1 MRVSHHDLLLMP
13 WAKHDSKTEL
23 VHPLVCHLIDTME
36 VARLLY
42 HRFLG
47 PGVRKELDQV
57 FGPLTGGDREQTV
70 QWVALLCGLHDLGKY
85 SPAFQS
91 LVVEAAKKR
100 FPESEHALLEG
111 CAGSRPLAD
120 LDTKHG
126 LTTGVHFEAMLGEL
140 QAEATT
146 KVVLS
151 QVLAGHHGYFP
162 LSGELRG
169 RGDTRAGRH
178 RKDIGNELWQDG
190 RSAMVRELA
199 QLTGLVFDDPAWTE
213 VRLSPRAAIGLA
225 GLTTISDWVASDTT
239 FFPYAKEPEC
249 LDEYRSRA
257 ATYAEQALD
266 ATGWWTWEPGERT
279 GFAEIFGKKPLPLQ
293 SVVEQTVEDCADA
306 GVLVIEAPTGEGKTK
321 TGLQAAA
328 RLAHR
333 LGLGGLYYSTPTKE
347 LSRQAADDVRALLD
361 GTGSELAVNLVYSGA
376 KTEQKQLEEDTRAKA
391 RPTIDPS
398 NTGCEDEAGEDGG
411 AFDPREWFFRKKGL
425 AFPVGV
431 GTVDQA
437 LKSVIRGGHN
447 FLGMAA
453 LSNKVVVIDEV
464 HAYDAY
470 TAQLVDQLMW
480 YCGWWGS
487 PVVLMS
493 ATLTADQRSELIEH
507 WHAGAESRLPLPEV
521 SAVIA
526 PTQWNVTWSRDTMSR
541 EFELSPVAQKR
552 GALHVEHMDESPEV
566 IAGLVE
572 GLMGQSGTAL
582 VVLNTRTRAKA
593 VRDELESRFSGV
605 DHPPEL
611 IHFDG
616 DHQGKE
622 RRETQARID
631 AHLGK
636 NSPDERHAVVV
647 GTQVLEHGMDL
658 DADVLVTDLCPIDLL
673 FQRAG
678 RLHRHDRK
686 DRPPHLT
693 SPTLYVADIDPAVR
707 AARTPGNRKSLGFA
721 KGVANVYKPWILGR
735 TRVLLQEVLRQRE
748 WNPMDEIGKQIH
760 RVYVSSESLSEEG
773 WQTAWE
779 KAERSHDLYLERA
792 EADARG
798 VLVPLFRD
806 VAGLSRMTRRR
817 APAGSTRQSK
827 GKERDAETRG
837 R

>member
-1 MRVSHHDLLLMP
+1 MRLSHHELLLMP
-13 WAKHDSKTEL
+13 WAKHNSKLGL

-42 HRFLG
+42 HRVLG
-47 PGVRKELDQV
+47 PQVRKELDEV
-57 FGPLTGGDREQTV
+57 FRPLTGGDPEQTEK
-70 QWVALLCGLHDLGKY
+70 WVGLLCGLHDLGKY

-100 FPESEHALLEG
+100 FPESEHVLLED
-111 CAGSRPLAD
+111 CAGSRPLAN

-126 LTTGVHFEAMLGEL
+126 LITGVHLEVMLGEL
-140 QAEATT
+140 HAEVTT
-146 KVVLS
+146 RIVLS
-151 QVLAGHHGYFP
+151 EVLAGHHGYFP
-162 LSGELRG
+162 LSREISKL
-169 RGDTRAGRH
+169 GDTRGGRY
-178 RKDIGNELWQDG
+178 RKDIGNGLWYDG

-199 QLTGLVFDDPAWTE
+199 QLTGLDFDDPAWTE

-239 FFPYAKEPEC
+239 FFPYAKDPEC
-249 LDEYRSRA
+249 LGEYRSRA

-266 ATGWWTWEPGERT
+266 DTGWWTWEPGERT

-293 SVVEQTVEDCADA
+293 SVVEQTVEDCVSA
-306 GVLVIEAPTGEGKTK
+306 GGLVIEAPTGEGKTK
-321 TGLQAAA
+321 AGLQAAA
-328 RLAHR
+328 RLAHHF
-333 LGLGGLYYSTPTKE
+333 GLGGLYYSTPTKE

-398 NTGCEDEAGEDGG
+398 NIGCEDEVGEDGG

-470 TAQLVDQLMW
+470 TTQLVEQLMW

-493 ATLTADQRSELIEH
+493 ATLTADRRAELIEH
-507 WHAGAESRLPLPEV
+507 WHAGAERRVPLPEV

-541 EFELSPVAQKR
+541 SFELSPVAQKR
-552 GALHVEHMDESPEV
+552 GALHVEHVDESPDV
-566 IAGLVE
+566 LADQVKGLV
-572 GLMGQSGTAL
+572 GRNGTAL
-582 VVLNTRTRAKA
+582 VVLNTKARAKA
-593 VRDELESRFSGV
+593 VHDAFESRFASLA
-605 DHPPEL
+605 HPPEL

-622 RRETQARID
+622 RREIKARID

-678 RLHRHDRK
+678 RLHRHGRN
-686 DRPPHLT
+686 DRPSHLAA
-693 SPTLYVADIDPAVR
+693 PTLYVADIDPAVR
-707 AARTPGNRKSLGFA
+707 AARTPGNRKNLGFA
-721 KGVANVYKPWILGR
+721 KGLANVYKPWILGR
-735 TRVLLQEVLRQRE
+735 TRVLLQEVLRQGE

-760 RVYVSSESLSEEG
+760 CVYVSSESLSEEG

-779 KAERSHDLYLERA
+779 EAERSHDLYMERA